1 MARGHRGHSEQTKAR
16 ARQVYEQAG
25 SAAAAEATGVPLRTI
40 REWARLDHWR
50 RTLVSTAAASEAA
63 QQHAAATRIGW
74 GARKRALG
82 DEAGQAAAE
91 ALAMFRERVQARK
104 VYGLEPL
111 ARSFAMLTERADA
124 MTAGTGGAE
133 GRDVPEAEA
142 IARVRELATVL
153 TGRRDAAGG

>member
-1 MARGHRGHSEQTKAR
+1 MPHSRHPEQTKAK

-25 SAAAAEATGVPLRTI
+25 SAAAHQATGVPIRTI
-40 REWARLDHWR
+40 REWAKLEHWH
-50 RTLVSTAAASEAA
+50 TTVSAAAALEATH
-63 QQHAAATRIGW
+63 QHAAATRIGW

-91 ALAMFRERVQARK
+91 ALTMFRERVQARK

-124 MTAGTGGAE
+124 MTAGTGGEA
-133 GRDVPEAEA
+133 GRDIPQAEA
-142 IARVRELATVL
+142 LARVRELATVL
-153 TGRRDAAGG
+153 TQRREAAGDA